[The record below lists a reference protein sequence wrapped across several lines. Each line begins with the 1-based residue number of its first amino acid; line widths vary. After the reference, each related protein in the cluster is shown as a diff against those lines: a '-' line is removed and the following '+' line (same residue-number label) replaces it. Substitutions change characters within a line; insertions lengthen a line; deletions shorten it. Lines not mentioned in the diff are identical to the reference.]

1 MKKTKKKKSQ
11 TLRGSSKYPELKPNL
26 NLKGRQ
32 DYMDTGYVNGVKDE
46 HGKTVIRAL
55 NDEEKK
61 FLAQFY
67 REWLNADPRDANLYE
82 TKEEWKA
89 IFDENNARNRC
100 LLNYAKK
107 THNLSRFDA
116 KKGDKKFIKELG
128 EYDLELMNLEV
139 HNSEQEIVSENKLE
153 KVIKSAIK
161 KLKK

>member
-1 MKKTKKKKSQ
+1 MKKTEKKKKQ
-11 TLRGSSKYPELKPNL
+11 TLRGKTKYPELKPNL

-46 HGKTVIRAL
+46 KGNTVMRAL
-55 NDEEKK
+55 NDEEKQ

-67 REWLNADPRDANLYE
+67 KEWLNADPRDAKLYSE
-82 TKEEWKA
+82 KEEWKS

-107 THNLSRFDA
+107 TNNLHTFDA
-116 KKGDKKFIKELG
+116 KKGDRKFVKELG
-128 EYDLELMNLEV
+128 DYDLELMNLEV
-139 HNSEQEIVSENKLE
+139 YNHENEIAADNNIE
-153 KVIKSAIK
+153 KIIKSVVR

>member
-1 MKKTKKKKSQ
+1 MKKTKKKK
-11 TLRGSSKYPELKPNL
+11 TLRGSTKYPELKPNL

-46 HGKTVIRAL
+46 DGKTVIRAL

-67 REWLNADPRDANLYE
+67 REWLNADPRDAKLYD
-82 TKEEWKA
+82 TKEEWKS
-89 IFDENNARNRC
+89 IFDENNSRNRC

-116 KKGDKKFIKELG
+116 KKGDKKFVKELG

-139 HNSEQEIVSENKLE
+139 HNSEQEIQDDNKLE
-153 KVIKSAIK
+153 KVIKNAIK